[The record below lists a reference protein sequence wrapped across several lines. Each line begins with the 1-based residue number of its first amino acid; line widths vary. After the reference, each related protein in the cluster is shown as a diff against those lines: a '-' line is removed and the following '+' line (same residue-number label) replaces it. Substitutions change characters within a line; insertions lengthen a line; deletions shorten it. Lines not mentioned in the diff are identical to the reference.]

1 MDWLLANGVCLRYN
15 LVGTG
20 TKTLVLVHE
29 LGGTL
34 ESWDDVIAALNLDKD
49 WRIVRYDWRG
59 SGLSEKL
66 VGDIT
71 IDDHSSDLEAML
83 DGLGVTGPVFLA
95 GCAVG
100 GAIALHFAARFPA
113 RTAGV
118 VAMCPATEVA
128 EARRTTSLSFAQR
141 VAEEGMGPVIENGLN
156 AAYPPAVRKDQK
168 TYDDYLIK
176 YRANDPRSYAA
187 ILRMLA
193 HQDMNRDLARIEG
206 KTLVLWGIHDQA
218 RPRDLVTKVAETIPN
233 AEFKAIDTAHFMLIQ
248 TPKLV
253 AAEIDQFFRPLLGA

>member
-1 MDWLLANGVCLRYN
+1 MDWLSANGVSLRYDII
-15 LVGTG
+15 GAG
-20 TKTLVLVHE
+20 TKTLVLIHE
-29 LGGTL
+29 LGGTM
-34 ESWDDVIAALNLDKD
+34 ESWDGVIVALDKG

-59 SGLSEKL
+59 SGLSEKIRAD
-66 VGDIT
+66 VT
-71 IDDHSSDLEAML
+71 IHNHSSDLEAML
-83 DGLGVTGPVFLA
+83 DSLDITEPIFLA

-128 EARRTTSLSFAQR
+128 EARRVTSLSFAQR
-141 VAEEGMGPVIENGLN
+141 VAEEGMGPVIEGGLN
-156 AAYPPAVRKDQK
+156 AAYPPTVRKDPK

-187 ILRMLA
+187 VLRMVA
-193 HQDMNRDLARIEG
+193 QQDMNRDLARIES
-206 KTLVLWGIHDQA
+206 KTLVLWGVHDQA
-218 RPRDLVTKVAETIPN
+218 RPRDLVAKVAEMIPN
-233 AEFKAIDTAHFMLIQ
+233 AQFKEVDTAHFMLIQ

-253 AAEIDQFFRPLLGA
+253 ADEIDGFFGRADKE